1 MAASADALASLQL
14 PWYEK
19 VEGTLWNAA
28 TGTLTDAQKQ
38 ALIDAQVQGVTAASD
53 NSTGNVDTAAITAQA
68 TSDVT
73 GVLKANNAD
82 PSQASVFN
90 NVGLDSL
97 FQKFGVVIAVAA
109 VAALIYFVIEAVRIF
124 RA

>member
-1 MAASADALASLQL
+1 MSAGADALASLQL

-38 ALIDAQVQGVTAASD
+38 ALIDQQVQSVTAASD
-53 NSTGNVDTAAITAQA
+53 NSTGNVDTSAIQAQA

-90 NVGLDSL
+90 NVGLDAL

-109 VAALIYFVIEAVRIF
+109 VAAFFYFLLEALRLF
-124 RA
+124 RG